1 MQEGWSADSEKL
13 FAELG
18 RCEHLFLYVIGAAGT
33 SDDGQSVPAATS
45 THPKNGKWR
54 QTVDAAERRS
64 EGDERTSTGR
74 VGRDEQADGSET
86 KVVVR

>member
-1 MQEGWSADSEKL
+1 MMLDMMCASVLCFNKFYLGVAPAPFRGYVQEGWSADSEKV

-45 THPKNGKWR
+45 THPKKL
-54 QTVDAAERRS
+54 
-64 EGDERTSTGR
+64 
-74 VGRDEQADGSET
+74 
-86 KVVVR
+86 